1 MPYKV
6 LMIDDDPS
14 MIRLVHDFL
23 QGEAEWEFHGS
34 ADGGDGW
41 EQAVTL
47 HPDLI
52 ILDLNLPDIGG
63 MELCQK
69 LKEDH
74 RLRSVPIIMLT
85 GEYREVKQRVKGLE
99 LGADDYITKPFDL
112 DILMARMYAVLK
124 GHAVGGG
131 HADGTGN

>member
-6 LMIDDDPS
+6 LMIDDDPN
-14 MIRLVHDFL
+14 MTRLVRDFL
-23 QGEAEWEFHGS
+23 QGDAQWEFHAS
-34 ADGGDGW
+34 ADGTGGW
-41 EQAVTL
+41 EQAL
-47 HPDLI
+47 AIRPDLI

-69 LKEDH
+69 IKQDH
-74 RLRSVPIIMLT
+74 RLRSLPIIMLT

-99 LGADDYITKPFDL
+99 LGADDYVTKPFDL
-112 DILMARMYAVLK
+112 DILMARMHAVLK

-131 HADGTGN
+131 HSDGT